1 MGRHNFVV
9 FIPLFLNAYV
19 QASEYGRIVL
29 SRNPRTPVLSSLKGY
44 IDRAVNQRAQF
55 VEMKG
60 DMEVGIG
67 FYLII
72 VWFFGWSNV
81 FIIFF
86 YWQFLRMKYVIN
98 YGTRATF
105 AKIRLFVDRKLAAPG
120 VPAVAKTLWTKV
132 KSACEW
138 VVKLD
143 QPPQPGAAGAQQQQQ
158 QSRCNI
164 F

>member
-1 MGRHNFVV
+1 MGRHNIVV
-9 FIPLFLNAYV
+9 FIPLVLNAYV
-19 QASEYGRIVL
+19 QAAEYGRIL
-29 SRNPRTPVLSSLKGY
+29 LNRNPRTPVLSSLKNY

-60 DMEVGIG
+60 DVEVGIG
-67 FYLII
+67 FYLPL

-105 AKIRLFVDRKLAAPG
+105 GKIRVYVDAKLRAPG
-120 VPAVAKTLWTKV
+120 VPAVVKTIWTKV
-132 KSACEW
+132 KSTCEW
-138 VVKLD
+138 LV
-143 QPPQPGAAGAQQQQQ
+143 
-158 QSRCNI
+158 
-164 F
+164 